1 MKAKVKFDTCMWVS
15 LSEQTSDNTLQN
27 KEGKANLL
35 KQVQTLL
42 PRQTAGMEGTQ
53 CVAEKVAPQHL

>member
-1 MKAKVKFDTCMWVS
+1 MWVS
-15 LSEQTSDNTLQN
+15 LSEQTSDNTLKN